1 MGPAASAQ
9 SRAARAAAAASGSSP
24 SAPSEEPEFGTLY
37 WVLAASIRLL
47 APRVLHHNE
56 QRKAVL
62 STMIG
67 LMAGQ
72 NTRHM
77 DPSLFLEMLKVGGAG
92 CWILL
97 RPHALTGA
105 LLVGIPPCL
114 ARLHLVLCPSSSS
127 SRSTLL
133 DRCSCC

>member
-9 SRAARAAAAASGSSP
+9 SRAARAAAASGSSP

-62 STMIG
+62 SSMIG

-77 DPSLFLEMLKVGGAG
+77 DPSLFLEMLKVRGWQA
-92 CWILL
+92 
-97 RPHALTGA
+97 
-105 LLVGIPPCL
+105 
-114 ARLHLVLCPSSSS
+114 
-127 SRSTLL
+127 
-133 DRCSCC
+133 CSYWNTHWRVPF